1 MNQQMMGEVA
11 WAIGQFFLH
20 PLLYAA
26 IAAAILTGYLRV
38 KKERKQFRTRLTWG
52 WSEVRGILQ
61 DSWVFSLGLSGIFL
75 LLGIVI
81 YPEFLV
87 LWSSIA
93 LLTLLIFQF
102 QWLSGAYL
110 LPIAAVAWWIFHSLS
125 YTVTFQSLEFS
136 GESFTLQNLWPLAL
150 LAGLFLIMESLFV
163 RRQANDILSPQLV
176 TTKRGG
182 NAVQYRIKRIWLI
195 PVILLVPGDWFS
207 SFTTYWP
214 VVSFGEETFA
224 LLAFPFVTG
233 YQQTFR
239 KSYPFEILPQ
249 RAKEFFILGIIT
261 TLIAS
266 LGILSPWFAIVA
278 LGLAFIGKLVLD
290 LKSWQYQNTGAFAV
304 VPATEGVQIAGVLAG
319 SPAEKMGL
327 QIGERIVKVNGQ
339 RIHDEQGLYEA
350 IQINAAHCR
359 LEVVDHNNE
368 LRLKQ
373 HVIFRHDHH
382 RLGLILARSSS

>member
-1 MNQQMMGEVA
+1 MGEIA

-20 PLLYAA
+20 PLFYAA
-26 IAAAILTGYLRV
+26 IVAAILTGYFRV
-38 KKERKQFRTRLTWG
+38 KKERNHFKTRLTWG
-52 WSEVRGILQ
+52 WSEVRRILK

-87 LWSSIA
+87 LWSIVA
-93 LLTLLIFQF
+93 LFALLIFHF
-102 QWLSGAYL
+102 QYLSGAYL
-110 LPIAAVAWWIFHSLS
+110 IPVAAGLWWLFHSLS
-125 YTVTFQSLEFS
+125 YTVSIKVFQLS
-136 GESFTLQNLWPLAL
+136 GELFALQHLWPLGL
-150 LAGLFLIMESLFV
+150 LAGLFLIAESFFV
-163 RRQANDILSPQLV
+163 RRQGNDILSPQMV

-182 NAVQYRIKRIWLI
+182 SAVQYRIKRLWLI
-195 PVILLVPGDWFS
+195 PVVLLIPGDWFG
-207 SFTTYWP
+207 TIPTYWP
-214 VVSFGEETFA
+214 VVSFGEQTFA
-224 LLAFPFVTG
+224 LMAIPFLTG

-249 RAKEFFILGIIT
+249 RSKEFFILGIATAIT
-261 TLIAS
+261 AVF
-266 LGILSPWFAIVA
+266 GILLPW
-278 LGLAFIGKLVLD
+278 LAVVSLILVFIGKIILD
-290 LKSWQYQNTGAFAV
+290 LKSRQYQTTGSFAV
-304 VPATEGVQIAGVLAG
+304 VQTTEGVQIAGVLAG

-359 LEVVDHNNE
+359 LEVLDHNNE

-382 RLGLILARSSS
+382 RLGLLLARPSL